1 MYYEN
6 KYLVERNLKIKLNI
20 LLILIEYIDIV
31 FKFYIFFCFGNLK
44 KKLNLWL
51 YNGVV
56 FNILLFYILIKYSF
70 EWICMY
76 V

>member
-6 KYLVERNLKIKLNI
+6 KYLVEWNLKIKLNI

-44 KKLNLWL
+44 KN
-51 YNGVV
+51 
-56 FNILLFYILIKYSF
+56 
-70 EWICMY
+70 
-76 V
+76 